1 MSAGRTV
8 NSLSQHWCTP
18 EKYINAIK
26 QMFNENIDLDPCSN
40 KYSIVNAKTEY
51 MLPNKNGLLES
62 WNYKTIY
69 VNPPYGADRTRGTT
83 IKNWLQKCSE
93 AHKMY
98 GSEVLALIPVATN
111 TTHWKYYIFGE
122 ASSICFLYDTRLKF
136 IINGDDDNDEP
147 RPEGTGYR
155 RSPDELHSGFNTTL
169 SKVLPDSER
178 PKGRGINPLG
188 TNKGAPMACCMVYW
202 GNNISK
208 FQSIFLQYGAVINI
222 ENLKGKSICKNN
234 ENLLFQEDY
243 QEEYCRAILRL
254 THD

>member
-18 EKYINAIK
+18 EKYINAVK
-26 QMFNENIDLDPCSN
+26 HMFNENIDLDPCSN
-40 KYSIVNAKTEY
+40 KYSIVNAKIEY

-136 IINGDDDNDEP
+136 IINGDDDN
-147 RPEGTGYR
+147 
-155 RSPDELHSGFNTTL
+155 
-169 SKVLPDSER
+169 
-178 PKGRGINPLG
+178 
-188 TNKGAPMACCMVYW
+188 KGAPMACCMVYW

-222 ENLKGKSICKNN
+222 ENLIGKDICKNN
-234 ENLLFQEDY
+234 ENLLFQENY
-243 QEEYCRAILRL
+243 QEEYIVTQSFA
-254 THD
+254 